1 MEQEKLILIA
11 DDNESIIDILKKY
24 IVKEGYKAISSSDGI
39 DAVEK
44 FRSYGPSLIL
54 LDVMMPGKDG
64 YQVCQEIRK
73 ESNVPIIMVTAKTE
87 DRDKIMGL
95 DMGADD
101 YIVKPF
107 SPGEVMARVRAIMRR
122 VEIAEGSSGE
132 ILRKYNLFVNISE
145 YKTTVNGQVVN
156 LTKKETE
163 ILWLLASNPSRVYS
177 RDVLLDKIWG
187 YDYLGDVR
195 TVDTHIKRL
204 RAKLEGYSHEAWD
217 IKTIWGVGY
226 KFEQTG
232 EENHE
237 K

>member
-1 MEQEKLILIA
+1 
-11 DDNESIIDILKKY
+11 
-24 IVKEGYKAISSSDGI
+24 
-39 DAVEK
+39 
-44 FRSYGPSLIL
+44 
-54 LDVMMPGKDG
+54 
-64 YQVCQEIRK
+64 
-73 ESNVPIIMVTAKTE
+73 
-87 DRDKIMGL
+87 
-95 DMGADD
+95 
-101 YIVKPF
+101 
-107 SPGEVMARVRAIMRR
+107 MARVRAIMRR
-122 VEIAEGSSGE
+122 VEVAEGSSGE
-132 ILRKYNLFVNISE
+132 ILKKYNLLVNISE
-145 YKTTVNGQVVN
+145 YKTTVNGQIVN

-204 RAKLEGYSHEAWD
+204 RAKLESYNHEAWD

-226 KFEQTG
+226 KFEKTG